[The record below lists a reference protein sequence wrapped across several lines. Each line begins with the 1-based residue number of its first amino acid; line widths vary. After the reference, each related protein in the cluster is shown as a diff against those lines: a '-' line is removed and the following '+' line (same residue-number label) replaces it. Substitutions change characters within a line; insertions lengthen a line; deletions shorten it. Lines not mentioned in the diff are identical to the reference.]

1 MALTTADLVEGAP
14 HVEALAGLASPTIRE
29 KEVDVS
35 FTIIGDEGE
44 INIEVT
50 NVVPQV
56 EDKGLEL
63 SWSGDTVT
71 IKGVY
76 SAGWEDKIIYIEK
89 GQVTNLDDDDNFDPI
104 HPKHIP
110 PETVSGFS
118 NVPEGQDLLVVKND
132 TKDYLDVVFD
142 VTVNWE
148 DPLVPD
154 VVETETI
161 SVTHRIGNDWDAAG
175 AWITAYLERNP

>member
-1 MALTTADLVEGAP
+1 MALVTANLVEGNP
-14 HVEALAGLASPTIRE
+14 HVQPLAGLSSSTIRE
-29 KEVDVS
+29 KEVDIS
-35 FTIIGDEGE
+35 FTIIGDAGE
-44 INIEVT
+44 INIEVVD
-50 NVVPQV
+50 VVPQI
-56 EDKGLEL
+56 EEKGLQL

-76 SAGWEDKIIYIEK
+76 SAGWSDKIIFIKK
-89 GQVTNLDDDDNFDPI
+89 GEVTNLDDNDNFAPLF
-104 HPKHIP
+104 PQHIAP
-110 PETVSGFS
+110 TTVTGFS

-132 TKDYLDVVFD
+132 TKDYLDVLFD

-161 SVTHRIGNDWDAAG
+161 VVTHRVGNDWDSAG
-175 AWITAYLERNP
+175 AWMTAYIDRNS